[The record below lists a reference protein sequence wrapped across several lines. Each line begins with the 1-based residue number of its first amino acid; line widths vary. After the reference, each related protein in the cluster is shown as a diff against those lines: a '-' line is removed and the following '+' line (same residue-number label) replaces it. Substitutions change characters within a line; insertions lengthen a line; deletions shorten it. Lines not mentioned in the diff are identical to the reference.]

1 MAGRESSEIRSTG
14 RGLIAHL
21 RLHFQLLLAPIFIWG
36 YFLSGVPAPENFW
49 LGFIAFQIF
58 LYGGITAFN
67 SFYDRDQGPVGGM
80 RVPPPVTEA
89 LLPFSLSVLVAG
101 AVLAALVN
109 ATLLSIYLA
118 IMAMGL
124 AYSHP
129 GIRLKAL
136 PLLGL
141 VTVGVGQGLFA
152 SLGGWASAEPD
163 LSLVDPIGWLGILG
177 ATLVTVGFYPITQA
191 YQVEEDL
198 ARGDV
203 TFAAWA
209 GPSRALAFSIGVQ
222 AIGAIMLA
230 ITIAQRLGPIQA
242 ALVVGFYTVLL
253 VTTAA
258 RANAFL
264 KMDVMNQ
271 QRRVMALN
279 TIMSGGFFLFLAA
292 NLIVVK

>member
-1 MAGRESSEIRSTG
+1 MAGRENAEI
-14 RGLIAHL
+14 LPKVIDLLAHL
-21 RLHFQLLLAPIFIWG
+21 RLHFQLLLAPIFLWG
-36 YFLSGVPAPENFW
+36 YFLSGVRAPAGFW
-49 LGFIAFQIF
+49 LGFVSFHIF

-67 SFYDRDQGPVGGM
+67 SYYDRDQGPVGGM

-89 LLPFSLSVLVAG
+89 LLPFSLAVLVVG
-101 AVLAALVN
+101 VVLASVVN
-109 ATLLSIYLA
+109 ATFLAIYLA

-129 GIRLKAL
+129 GVRLKAR
-136 PLLGL
+136 PFLGL
-141 VTVGVGQGLFA
+141 ATVAVGQGLLA

-163 LSLVDPIGWLGILG
+163 LSTMDPIGWLGILG
-177 ATLVTVGFYPITQA
+177 ATLVTVGFYPITQS

-222 AIGAIMLA
+222 ALGAAILA
-230 ITIAQRLGPIQA
+230 ITIAQRLGLIQA
-242 ALVVGFYTVLL
+242 ALVVSFYATLL
-253 VTTAA
+253 VLAA
-258 RANAFL
+258 VRANEFRQL
-264 KMDVMNQ
+264 DVMKQ
-271 QRRVMALN
+271 QRRVMVLN

-292 NLIVVK
+292 NLIVVP

>member
-1 MAGRESSEIRSTG
+1 MAGRESSEIRSKAIN
-14 RGLIAHL
+14 LLAHL

-36 YFLSGVPAPENFW
+36 YFLSGVRAPADFW
-49 LGFIAFQIF
+49 LGFIAFHIF

-67 SFYDRDQGPVGGM
+67 SYYDRDQGPVGGM

-89 LLPFSLSVLVAG
+89 LLPFSLAVLVAG

-109 ATLLSIYLA
+109 ATFLSIYIA

-129 GIRLKAL
+129 SIRLKAR

-141 VTVGVGQGLFA
+141 ATVAVGQGLFA

-163 LSLVDPIGWLGILG
+163 LGSVDPIGWLGILG

-209 GPSRALAFSIGVQ
+209 GPSQALAFSIVVQ
-222 AIGAIMLA
+222 ALGVVMLA

-242 ALVVGFYTVLL
+242 ALVVGFYGVLL
-253 VTTAA
+253 IATAA
-258 RANAFL
+258 RANEFL
-264 KMDVMNQ
+264 QMDVMNQ